1 MGNSVSVYDR
11 QDPPVIGLNSTEGVN
26 KVVVFDQEGKSV
38 TEMVADGFLG
48 NWVSVRNFPRPSFP
62 AAKLYAEYLQMS
74 CESTTGDLKSP
85 QLHYTAAKKNTL
97 KVYNKQT
104 GRATTLGDK

>member
-1 MGNSVSVYDR
+1 MVLGNIDKLDSGLSVYDR

-38 TEMVADGFLG
+38 TEMVADGFGGNWG

-62 AAKLYAEYLQMS
+62 AAKL
-74 CESTTGDLKSP
+74 
-85 QLHYTAAKKNTL
+85 
-97 KVYNKQT
+97 
-104 GRATTLGDK
+104 